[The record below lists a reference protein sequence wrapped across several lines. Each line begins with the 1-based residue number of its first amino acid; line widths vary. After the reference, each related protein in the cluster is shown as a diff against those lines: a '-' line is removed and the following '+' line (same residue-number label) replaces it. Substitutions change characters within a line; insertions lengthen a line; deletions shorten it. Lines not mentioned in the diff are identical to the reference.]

1 METKQVNQNNVI
13 PFNNPSSSASASS
26 STLPNLVLTP
36 EEATQRIQALNEFV
50 RSSMVKGVDYGL
62 INGFSKPTLLK
73 PGAEKLCDAFGF
85 SKTVDVVNRIEQWE
99 TGIFS
104 YEVKVTLANKETGV
118 IEAEGIGSC
127 NCKEAAYRY
136 SDSFTI
142 VNTLLKMAKKRALVD
157 AVLSATRASGLFTQD
172 IEDFPKENIKGGDVR
187 ATDIQL
193 KTIFKLV
200 EDLKIGNNVAKELM
214 KVTYNV
220 DRSTQLT
227 KKQAYDFIQDLLLY
241 QQSQREDYQY
251 LNNESEKE

>member
-1 METKQVNQNNVI
+1 MEKKQINVI
-13 PFNNPSSSASASS
+13 PFSNLSPSAS

-36 EEATQRIQALNEFV
+36 EEAARRIQALNEFV
-50 RSSMVKGVDYGL
+50 QSSMINGVDYGL

-85 SKTVDVVNRIEQWE
+85 SKTFEVINRIEQWE
-99 TGIFS
+99 TGVFS
-104 YEVKVTLANKETGV
+104 YEVKVKLSNKETGV

-127 NCKEAAYRY
+127 NCKEAGYRY

-142 VNTLLKMAKKRALVD
+142 VNTLLKMAKKRALID

-172 IEDFPKENIKGGDVR
+172 IEDFPKGNFKGGDDY
-187 ATDIQL
+187 ATDMQL
-193 KTIFKLV
+193 KTLYKLV
-200 EDLKIGNNVAKELM
+200 DDLQIGYKVARELM

-241 QQSQREDYQY
+241 QQAQKEEYRY
-251 LNNESEKE
+251 LNSETEKK